1 MSLNPRDVVIVDFG
15 RTPMGRSKGGMHR
28 NTRAETM
35 SAHLISK
42 LLERNPKVD
51 PAEVEDVIWGCVNQT
66 LEQGWNIARMASLM
80 TQIPHTSAAQ
90 TVSRLCGSS
99 MSALHTAAQAIQTG
113 NGDVFVIG
121 GVEHM
126 GHVGMMHGVDP
137 NPHLSLYAAKA
148 SGMMGL
154 TAEMLGKMHGI
165 SREAQDKFGAR
176 SHQLAWKATQEGK
189 FKDEIIP
196 MEGYDENGFLKVFDF
211 DETIRPE
218 TTVETL
224 AQLKPAFNPKGGT
237 VTAGTS
243 SQITDGASCMIVMSA
258 QRAQDLGIQPMAVI
272 RSMAVAGVDP
282 AIMGY
287 GPVPSTNKALKRAG
301 LTIADIDFVELN
313 EAFAAQAL
321 PVLKDLKLLDKMDEK
336 VNLHGGAIALGHP
349 FGCSGARISG
359 TLLNVMKQNGGTL
372 WRVHHVRGPGTGYHH
387 RLRARLSVRRRGSR
401 GLVPRLS
408 FFSVSRFRLH
418 RANDAPGAR
427 VCLLCDPCLYRAVVC
442 RHCAVVFRF
451 SRQGKEHGPAGWALS
466 SLQGTE
472 LPGPGCRAAFGDG
485 RGAGDLPGAVRR
497 IRSLGASA
505 GDVHR
510 GRGGRWRV
518 GAALRPGESRGR
530 SPGLA
535 ESSGGKTAL
544 DLGSFATIYSGAALS
559 LPSLYSSFRRR
570 NLPIHG

>member
-35 SAHLISK
+35 SAQLIEGV
-42 LLERNPKVD
+42 LARNPKID

-66 LEQGWNIARMASLM
+66 LEQGWNIARMASLL
-80 TQIPHTSAAQ
+80 TRIPHTSAAQ

-99 MSALHTAAQAIQTG
+99 MSALHTAAQAIMTG
-113 NGDVFVIG
+113 NGDVFVVG

-126 GHVGMMHGVDP
+126 GHVSMMHGVDP
-137 NPHLSLYAAKA
+137 NPQLSLYAAKA

-165 SREAQDKFGAR
+165 TREQQDAFGER
-176 SHQLAWKATQEGK
+176 SHRLAHKATVEGL

-196 MEGYDENGFLKVFDF
+196 MQGYDENGFLKVFDY

-218 TTVETL
+218 TTLES
-224 AQLKPAFNPKGGT
+224 KPAFKPKGGT

-258 QRAQDLGIQPMAVI
+258 QRAKDLGIQPMAVI
-272 RSMAVAGVDP
+272 RSMALAGVDP

-287 GPVPSTNKALKRAG
+287 GPVPATQKALKRAG
-301 LTIADIDFVELN
+301 LTMDDISHVELN

-372 WRVHHVRGPGTGYHH
+372 GVATMCIGLGQGITTVFERV
-387 RLRARLSVRRRGSR
+387 
-401 GLVPRLS
+401 
-408 FFSVSRFRLH
+408 
-418 RANDAPGAR
+418 
-427 VCLLCDPCLYRAVVC
+427 
-442 RHCAVVFRF
+442 
-451 SRQGKEHGPAGWALS
+451 
-466 SLQGTE
+466 
-472 LPGPGCRAAFGDG
+472 
-485 RGAGDLPGAVRR
+485 
-497 IRSLGASA
+497 
-505 GDVHR
+505 
-510 GRGGRWRV
+510 
-518 GAALRPGESRGR
+518 
-530 SPGLA
+530 
-535 ESSGGKTAL
+535 
-544 DLGSFATIYSGAALS
+544 
-559 LPSLYSSFRRR
+559 
-570 NLPIHG
+570 

>member
-15 RTPMGRSKGGMHR
+15 RTPMGRSKGGMYR
-28 NTRAETM
+28 NVRAETL
-35 SAHLISK
+35 SANLITGV
-42 LLERNPKVD
+42 LARNPKID

-80 TQIPHTSAAQ
+80 TPIPHTSAAQ

-99 MSALHTAAQAIQTG
+99 MSALHTAAQAIMTG
-113 NGDVFVIG
+113 NGDVFVVG

-137 NPHLSLYAAKA
+137 NPALSLYAAKA

-165 SREAQDKFGAR
+165 TREQQDAFGER
-176 SHQLAWKATQEGK
+176 SHRLAHKATVEGN

-196 MEGYDENGFLKVFDF
+196 MEGHDENGFLRVFTE

-218 TTVETL
+218 TTIESL
-224 AQLKPAFNPKGGT
+224 AALRPAFNPKGGT

-258 QRAQDLGIQPMAVI
+258 ERAQALGLEPLAVI

-287 GPVPSTNKALKRAG
+287 GPVPSTKKALQRAG
-301 LTIADIDFVELN
+301 LTMDDVDFVELN

-349 FGCSGARISG
+349 FGCSGACISG
-359 TLLNVMKQNGGTL
+359 TLLNVMKQNGGTIGISTMCVGL
-372 WRVHHVRGPGTGYHH
+372 GQGITTVFERV
-387 RLRARLSVRRRGSR
+387 
-401 GLVPRLS
+401 
-408 FFSVSRFRLH
+408 
-418 RANDAPGAR
+418 
-427 VCLLCDPCLYRAVVC
+427 
-442 RHCAVVFRF
+442 
-451 SRQGKEHGPAGWALS
+451 
-466 SLQGTE
+466 
-472 LPGPGCRAAFGDG
+472 
-485 RGAGDLPGAVRR
+485 
-497 IRSLGASA
+497 
-505 GDVHR
+505 
-510 GRGGRWRV
+510 
-518 GAALRPGESRGR
+518 
-530 SPGLA
+530 
-535 ESSGGKTAL
+535 
-544 DLGSFATIYSGAALS
+544 
-559 LPSLYSSFRRR
+559 
-570 NLPIHG
+570 